1 MRYYHDVVTYRDLKN
16 PGLRVR
22 LGRNHRIYVAKGR
35 ARAYLD
41 ASVAREAW
49 STREGFRILL
59 LYITLR
65 HTPAIMYHPIS

>member
-1 MRYYHDVVTYRDLKN
+1 MIGGVFRPTSIYRTPSLLGIY
-16 PGLRVR
+16 PGRD
-22 LGRNHRIYVAKGR
+22 VAK
-35 ARAYLD
+35 AYLD

-59 LYITLR
+59 LYITPR